1 MYRLKRDESDLA
13 MMKTFEVSN
22 EDFSSAGTAS
32 SKIKKILRQIGM
44 DASIIRRIAIATYEA
59 EINVAI
65 HSNGGHIE
73 VYIKSDKVEIYV
85 EDEGPGI
92 ADLNLAM
99 QKGYSTA
106 TKEIRE
112 LGFGAGMGLPN
123 MEKCSDDFH
132 IESEVDVY
140 TAIKMTFNL

>member
-1 MYRLKRDESDLA
+1 MILARDNNDVA
-13 MMKTFEVSN
+13 MMKTFDVSN
-22 EDFSSAGTAS
+22 DDFSSAGIAS
-32 SKIKKILRQIGM
+32 SKIKKILRQIGIE
-44 DASIIRRIAIATYEA
+44 SSVIRRVAIATYEA

-65 HSNGGHIE
+65 HSHGGKIE
-73 VYIKSDKVEIYV
+73 VYIKSDRVEIFV
-85 EDEGPGI
+85 EDTGPGI
-92 ADLNLAM
+92 ADLSLAM

-132 IESEVDVY
+132 IESEVDKY
-140 TAIKMTFNL
+140 TAIKMTFDL